1 MVENHYTN
9 AVNNFEKLVN
19 HLEKELSKD
28 TLEILRYNIMY
39 LKLYPDYNG
48 QLPEPED
55 PVFS

>member
-1 MVENHYTN
+1 MEENHYTN

-28 TLEILRYNIMY
+28 TLETLRYNIMY

-48 QLPEPED
+48 QLPEQKD
-55 PVFS
+55 LGFS